1 MKEAGDLRGI
11 GIALITYLAV
21 FALKLGAYFMT
32 GVMVL
37 LAEALHTL
45 SDIFVSA
52 FLLVALLWSRRKAD
66 EVHMFGY
73 GRAQN
78 VAALV
83 AATLFISF
91 TSYKLFEES
100 IPRLFRPQATEYSD
114 LWLALT
120 VVLVSMAIA
129 GAPLVAL
136 LRQNQRGAAARAQ
149 LMELVND
156 QLGLLA
162 ALVGTLFIWW
172 GLPLADPLAAMV
184 VATIIAINALG
195 LFRDNLSFLLGRSP
209 GPEFLARVKEAARSV
224 EGVLDVRELR
234 AEYVGPD
241 IVHAGLH
248 LVVPRGLPVEDA
260 HRIAE
265 TVRARVHEETDGH
278 YCVIQVEPAAEHV
291 IKAEHERAWSTSTQ

>member
-1 MKEAGDLRGI
+1 MQ
-11 GIALITYLAV
+11 TY
-21 FALKLGAYFMT
+21 GY
-32 GVMVL
+32 
-37 LAEALHTL
+37 
-45 SDIFVSA
+45 
-52 FLLVALLWSRRKAD
+52 
-66 EVHMFGY
+66 GY

-78 VAALV
+78 AAALV

-91 TSYKLFEES
+91 TSYKLLEES
-100 IPRLFRPQATEYSD
+100 IPRLFRAEALEYSH

-120 VVLVSMAIA
+120 VVLVSMIIA
-129 GAPLVAL
+129 AAPLAAL
-136 LRQNQRGAAARAQ
+136 LRQKQRGAAARAQ

-162 ALVGTLFIWW
+162 ALVGILFIWW
-172 GLPLADPLAAMV
+172 GLPLADPIAAMV
-184 VATIIAINALG
+184 VATIITINAVG

-209 GPEFLARVKEAARSV
+209 GPEFLGRVEQLALAV
-224 EGVLDVRELR
+224 EGVLEVRELR

-278 YCVIQVEPAAEHV
+278 PGRASGGEHV
-291 IKAEHERAWSTSTQ
+291 NKAEMSAPRQHPHNDCRGQPEDRSEH

>member
-1 MKEAGDLRGI
+1 MKDTGELRGLVL
-11 GIALITYLAV
+11 ALITYLIV
-21 FALKLGAYFMT
+21 FALKLGAYFAT

-52 FLLVALLWSRRKAD
+52 FLLIALLWSRRKAD

-100 IPRLFRPQATEYSD
+100 IPRLFRSDQSEYGN
-114 LWLALT
+114 LWLALS
-120 VVLVSMAIA
+120 VILVSMLIA
-129 GAPLVAL
+129 AVPLVTLA
-136 LRQNQRGAAARAQ
+136 RQKQSGASARAQ
-149 LMELVND
+149 LMELIND

-162 ALVGTLFIWW
+162 ALAGTIFVWW
-172 GLPLADPLAAMV
+172 GLPLGDPIAAMV
-184 VATIIAINALG
+184 VATIIALNAIG
-195 LFRDNLSFLLGRSP
+195 LFRENLSFLLGRSP
-209 GPEFLARVKEAARSV
+209 GSEYLTRVERAARSV
-224 EGVLDVRELR
+224 EGVLNVRDLR
-234 AEYVGPD
+234 AEYVGPG

-248 LVVPRGLPVEDA
+248 LVVSRGLPVEEA

-265 TVRARVHEETDGH
+265 MVRKRVHEETDGN
-278 YCVIQVEPAAEHV
+278 YCVIQVEPAAL
-291 IKAEHERAWSTSTQ
+291 SP